1 MIKILHVVPNMQAG
15 GLETFI
21 MNIMRNISDEV
32 EFDFLVH
39 YKEKK
44 FYDDEIERLGGTIY
58 RFSLRDDHNIFKYI
72 GQLNKFFKNH
82 KEYKIIH
89 CHMPSIGFL
98 IFLIA
103 KKNGIKVRI
112 AHSHHS
118 NCEKNLKGYV
128 KNFLSKFFKYT
139 STHNF
144 ACSQDAGK
152 YLFGK
157 KKYTVIPNAIEL
169 DKFKFDVQQ
178 RAKIR
183 KELKINDNT
192 MVIGHIGRFCEQKN
206 HDKLID
212 IFNDY
217 QKINP
222 NSVLL
227 LVGTGET
234 LEKTK
239 NKVASLNL
247 ENNVR
252 FLGVRKDTPALYSAF
267 DAFLLPSTSEGL
279 GIVLIEAQMSGLYCY
294 TTDKKVPKAA
304 LISDRLT
311 YLDGDKNSEMWA
323 NELIKEN
330 NYDRKNINFNK
341 NKDNYDIK
349 QIAKELE
356 KFYKENSNY

>member
-89 CHMPSIGFL
+89 CHMSSIGFL
-98 IFLIA
+98 VFLIA

-112 AHSHHS
+112 AHSHNINS
-118 NCEKNLKGYV
+118 EKSIKGKV
-128 KNFLSKFFKYT
+128 KYFLSRFIRYN

-144 ACSQDAGK
+144 ACSNEAGK

-157 KKYTVIPNAIEL
+157 KKYTIIPNAIDL
-169 DKFKFDVQQ
+169 DKFKFDLNK
-178 RAKIR
+178 RKKIR
-183 KELKINDNT
+183 KELKINDDT
-192 MVIGHIGRFCEQKN
+192 MVIGHIGRFCKQKN
-206 HDKLID
+206 HEKIIE
-212 IFNDY
+212 IFNSY
-217 QKINP
+217 QKENP

-227 LVGTGET
+227 LVGEGET
-234 LEKTK
+234 LTQVKKQVKELKLD
-239 NKVASLNL
+239 NKVK
-247 ENNVR
+247 
-252 FLGVRKDTPALYSAF
+252 FLGIRKDTDALYSAF
-267 DAFLLPSTSEGL
+267 DIFLFPSLFEGL

-341 NKDNYDIK
+341 NKENYDIK